1 MSAKSWIY
9 SYNIKT
15 KGIQHPNRAKEQS
28 LLSPLAGS
36 NRGPQ
41 DSEFTLLLQLQSC
54 ALPAELRRVDERDC
68 SRDDTGGSLLGYV
81 ASSGANGWRTTE
93 TSHGSRSDS
102 RRRPMIVPAFGCGKG

>member
-1 MSAKSWIY
+1 MSTKSWIY

-54 ALPAELRRVDERDC
+54 ALPAELRRVDEQAC
-68 SRDDTGGSLLGYV
+68 SRDGTLRGSSQFIPEFDADSGRTIGSDLALTGAG
-81 ASSGANGWRTTE
+81 
-93 TSHGSRSDS
+93 D
-102 RRRPMIVPAFGCGKG
+102 P